1 VEYVIGY
8 FANLRP
14 YLLAVLLVGS
24 ALFLCGNGVRA
35 QERTG
40 IAIAVKNHRFEPT
53 EIQAPANQ
61 PFAITVKNLDAAPIE
76 FESVSLRVEKVI
88 APGAV
93 GTVNVRPL
101 APGRYEFFDDF
112 RPETRGALTIR

>member
-40 IAIAVKNHRFEPT
+40 IAIAVKNHRFEPI

-61 PFAITVKNLDAAPIE
+61 PFAITVRNLDAAPIE